1 MNVAQKVDLM
11 TDIVRAGFAGI
22 MRINTKSSPRV
33 PAWTHSIRVMLM
45 LQSYGYHHEIFLGG
59 GAHDLLEDTIIT
71 YEFLVRNFNKRVADL
86 AAACTFKAELGDTA
100 EGQEELFKRV
110 VGYAEAGDKDPL
122 RIKVAD
128 SMDNNR
134 NISSLGAKWAP
145 ELLRRGFLWLHAAE
159 QHIPREALVEDFRV
173 LLNREKKLMNI

>member
-1 MNVAQKVDLM
+1 
-11 TDIVRAGFAGI
+11 
-22 MRINTKSSPRV
+22 MRFHKN
-33 PAWTHSIRVMLM
+33 
-45 LQSYGYHHEIFLGG
+45 
-59 GAHDLLEDTIIT
+59 HDESVIT
-71 YEFLVRNFNKRVADL
+71 YEFLVRNFNKRVAGL
-86 AAACTFKAELGDTA
+86 AAACTFKAELGDTG
-100 EGQEELFKRV
+100 EGHEELFKRV
-110 VGYAEAGDKDPL
+110 VGYAEAGNEDSL

-159 QHIPREALVEDFRV
+159 QHILEEALVEDFRV